1 MHERNVTRQITRI
14 SSVLTGEYREKD
26 KPDGVGTTDPWV
38 APVHSCLEFFTKN
51 YGEWHTDHHNT
62 RDWDTD
68 P

>member
-1 MHERNVTRQITRI
+1 M
-14 SSVLTGEYREKD
+14 TGEYREKD